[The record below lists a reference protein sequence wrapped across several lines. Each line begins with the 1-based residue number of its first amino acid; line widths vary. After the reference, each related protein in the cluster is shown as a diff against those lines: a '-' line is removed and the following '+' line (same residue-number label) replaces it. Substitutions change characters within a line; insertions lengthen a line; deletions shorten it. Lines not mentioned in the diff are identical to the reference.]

1 MRRCSRNTSR
11 SGCVRKKGSGRV
23 EDQQALW
30 LTTTEPFCQR
40 MRQQRGGP
48 FRETSD
54 PARGLRRL
62 VERDA
67 LMTRHVEQGASA
79 RGLAWYAVDGG
90 RSLAQMITLVEE
102 WFVPYLAAR

>member
-54 PARGLRRL
+54 PARGL
-62 VERDA
+62 
-67 LMTRHVEQGASA
+67 
-79 RGLAWYAVDGG
+79 AWYAVDGG